1 MMDCEPITEYF
12 GLVYDGEADALVEK
26 LVKDHLRSCSAC
38 REDYKWYGATIQG
51 MANLEQIAPPNDFLI
66 QLNARIDKNSSPL
79 KSIISQ
85 IKNLLNSIPT
95 APVPVG
101 AASLAFVTI
110 MAIYVYNYTP
120 VETANQSLQTAAV
133 SKSAPSAPPV
143 QSQMVASAPFSTQA
157 APYSH
162 SFAPYVT
169 PGRSSTA
176 VSWRFPTV
184 ADELGADNLTVES
197 PHIDLALQTLKKI
210 LPDIQGKLVDEKFKG
225 VRGETLVGVIIP
237 SNRYGDLATAL
248 VNHGAIEVGAQSQ
261 ESPAPTKVDSG
272 NVRLFI
278 RFTEAPK

>member
-1 MMDCEPITEYF
+1 M
-12 GLVYDGEADALVEK
+12 
-26 LVKDHLRSCSAC
+26 
-38 REDYKWYGATIQG
+38 YKRQ
-51 MANLEQIAPPNDFLI
+51 
-66 QLNARIDKNSSPL
+66 
-79 KSIISQ
+79 
-85 IKNLLNSIPT
+85 
-95 APVPVG
+95 
-101 AASLAFVTI
+101 
-110 MAIYVYNYTP
+110 
-120 VETANQSLQTAAV
+120 
-133 SKSAPSAPPV
+133 
-143 QSQMVASAPFSTQA
+143 
-157 APYSH
+157 
-162 SFAPYVT
+162 T

-272 NVRLFI
+272 NVRLYI